1 MIEREPCNSKKSAGV
16 SISNSMD
23 TSTDAPIAST
33 PLDISTTT
41 NDQIT
46 TTVSSYINEEKEKA
60 KKKPYLIIHNVGE
73 STSEDG
79 LQREK
84 EDIDNVPSIFQ
95 QYLDVSPSI
104 IKVLCLGIR
113 HEKPRLLKITVS
125 SESEKYLNPK
135 KHFKAM

>member
-1 MIEREPCNSKKSAGV
+1 MSVFLIVWILTN
-16 SISNSMD
+16 
-23 TSTDAPIAST
+23 TDAPIAST
-33 PLDISTTT
+33 PPNISTTT

-46 TTVSSYINEEKEKA
+46 TIVLSYINEEKEKA

-79 LQREK
+79 LQRKK
-84 EDIDNVPSIFQ
+84 EDIDNISSIFQ

-104 IKVLCLGIR
+104 IKALCLGICC
-113 HEKPRLLKITVS
+113 EKPRLLKVTVS

-135 KHFKAM
+135 KQFKAT